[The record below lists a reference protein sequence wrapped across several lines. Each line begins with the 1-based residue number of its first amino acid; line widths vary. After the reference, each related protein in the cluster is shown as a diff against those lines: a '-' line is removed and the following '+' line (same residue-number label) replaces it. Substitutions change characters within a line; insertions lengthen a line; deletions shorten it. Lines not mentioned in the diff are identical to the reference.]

1 MGMKSHVQ
9 GNQNVSY
16 RSSNRHFES
25 TGPSMSNLRYLISD
39 IAAALLL
46 GTHVHGFE
54 GSTDSQLYRQNH
66 IVGTY
71 V

>member
-1 MGMKSHVQ
+1 MGMKSHFQ

-25 TGPSMSNLRYLISD
+25 TGPPRYLISD

-54 GSTDSQLYRQNH
+54 GSADPQLYRQNH